1 MNYDIKKTSKRNLQN
16 DELVSN
22 EIWHKEKLNQQGDF
36 TTDASTVKL
45 YWNGVRQRR
54 PTLLSTKIGIRW
66 NFNTERWRPPFQP
79 LSEMEMREMAKPHWE
94 LLLESRQYRRRWGWV
109 VVSFFGVRLLR
120 RKATNFGDFIWVSI
134 LHFVFLFYC
143 HVSRDLKS
151 VNLPCFHSVIAKEL
165 MGCKEKKI
173 RHVDCCAVFRWM
185 DLYYF

>member
-22 EIWHKEKLNQQGDF
+22 EIWHKEKLNKQGDF

-79 LSEMEMREMAKPHWE
+79 LSEMEMREMAKPHLE
-94 LLLESRQYRRRWGWV
+94 LLLESRQYRRRWGLGTCLVFWG
-109 VVSFFGVRLLR
+109 SPIEEKSHWFWRFYLGFNFAFCFFFCFT
-120 RKATNFGDFIWVSI
+120 AT
-134 LHFVFLFYC
+134 
-143 HVSRDLKS
+143 S
-151 VNLPCFHSVIAKEL
+151 VGI
-165 MGCKEKKI
+165 
-173 RHVDCCAVFRWM
+173 
-185 DLYYF
+185 